1 MALSTPNA
9 LPPETEKHARVRAMF
24 DRIAPRYDGMNRLMT
39 LGLDQ
44 RWRRAA
50 IASIGIGPDDVVL
63 DLACGTGDL
72 AEQCAARGARVVGV
86 DFAGEMLLG
95 AQRRGVPAS
104 LVQGDGAR
112 LPLPDASMTAAVSGF
127 ALRNFVS
134 LPEIFAELARVVRPG
149 GRIALLDVDRPRGRL
164 LRAGHSL
171 YFDRVVPWIGGLLS
185 DRAAYAYLPQSTS
198 YLPPA
203 SEMLAALEGCGFL
216 GAAHR
221 SFLFGAVQ
229 LLTAERKAGA

>member
-1 MALSTPNA
+1 MARNA
-9 LPPETEKHARVRAMF
+9 LPPVTEKHVRVRAMF

-44 RWRRAA
+44 RWRRASIAA
-50 IASIGIGPDDVVL
+50 IGVGADDVVL

-72 AEQCAARGARVVGV
+72 AELCAERGARVIGV
-86 DFAGEMLLG
+86 DFAGEMLRG
-95 AQRRGVPAS
+95 AHRRAVPAEF
-104 LVQGDGAR
+104 VQGDGAR
-112 LPLPDASMTAAVSGF
+112 LPLPDASISAAVCGF

-134 LPEIFAELARVVRPG
+134 LPAVFTELARVLRPG
-149 GRIALLDVDRPRGRL
+149 GRVALLDVDRPRARL
-164 LRAGHSL
+164 VRAGHSF
-171 YFDRVVPWIGGLLS
+171 YFDRVVPWIGGILS
-185 DRAAYAYLPQSTS
+185 DRDAYAYLPQSTS

-203 SEMLAALEGCGFL
+203 PEMLAALEACGFL

-229 LLTAERKAGA
+229 LLTAERKADR

>member
-1 MALSTPNA
+1 LALNA
-9 LPPETEKHARVRAMF
+9 LPPEAEKHARVRAMF

-50 IASIGIGPDDVVL
+50 IEAIGIGPDDVAM

-72 AEQCAARGARVVGV
+72 AEQCAARGARVIGV
-86 DFAGEMLLG
+86 DFAGEMLRG
-95 AQRRGVPAS
+95 AHRRGVPATF
-104 LVQGDGAR
+104 VQGDGAR
-112 LPLPDASMTAAVSGF
+112 LPLPDASVSAAVSGF

-134 LPEIFAELARVVRPG
+134 LQEIFAELARVVRPG

-164 LRAGHSL
+164 VRAGHSF
-171 YFDRVVPWIGGLLS
+171 YFDRVVPWIGGILS

-203 SEMLAALEGCGFL
+203 PEMLADIESAGFL
-216 GAAHR
+216 GATHR
-221 SFLFGAVQ
+221 TFLFGAVQ
-229 LLTAERKAGA
+229 LLTAERKADA

>member
-1 MALSTPNA
+1 MALNA
-9 LPPETEKHARVRAMF
+9 LPPEAEKHARVRQMF

-50 IASIGIGPDDVVL
+50 IAAIGVGPGDVVM

-72 AEQCAARGARVVGV
+72 AEQCAARGARVIGV
-86 DFAGEMLLG
+86 DFAGEMLRG
-95 AQRRGVPAS
+95 AQRRGVDAS
-104 LVQGDGAR
+104 FVQGDGAR
-112 LPLPDASMTAAVSGF
+112 LPLPDASVSAAVSGF

-134 LPEIFAELARVVRPG
+134 LPAVFAELARVVRPG

-164 LRAGHSL
+164 VAAGHSF
-171 YFDRVVPWIGGLLS
+171 YFDRVVPFVGGLLA
-185 DRAAYAYLPQSTS
+185 DKAAYAYLPQSTS

-203 SEMLAALEGCGFL
+203 PEMLAALESAGFL
-216 GAAHR
+216 GATHR
-221 SFLFGAVQ
+221 TFLLGAVQ
-229 LLTAERKAGA
+229 LLTAERKADA

>member
-1 MALSTPNA
+1 MAVNA
-9 LPPETEKHARVRAMF
+9 LPPEAEKHARVRAMF

-50 IASIGIGPDDVVL
+50 IEAIGVGPDDRLL

-72 AEQCAARGARVVGV
+72 AELCAARGARVIGV
-86 DFAGEMLLG
+86 DFAGEMLRG
-95 AQRRGVPAS
+95 ARRRDVYAE

-112 LPLPDASMTAAVSGF
+112 LPLPDGSMTAAVSGF

-134 LPEIFAELARVVRPG
+134 LPDVFAELARVLAPG
-149 GRIALLDVDRPRGRL
+149 GRIALLDVDRPRSRV
-164 LRAGHSL
+164 LRAGHSF

-203 SEMLAALEGCGFL
+203 EELLAQVEAAGFL
-216 GAAHR
+216 GATR
-221 SFLFGAVQ
+221 RTFLFGSVQ
-229 LLTAERKAGA
+229 LVTAERKADA